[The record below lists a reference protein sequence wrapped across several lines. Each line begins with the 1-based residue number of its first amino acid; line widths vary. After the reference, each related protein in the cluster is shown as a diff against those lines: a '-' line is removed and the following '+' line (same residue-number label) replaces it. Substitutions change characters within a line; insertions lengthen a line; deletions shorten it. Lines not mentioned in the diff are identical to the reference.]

1 MPTVDTLHAL
11 LVEEMRDL
19 LDAERQIT
27 KALPR
32 MAKKASSEE
41 VEAAFREHLEV
52 TQEQIER
59 LTRAFEELGE
69 PARAKKCK
77 GMQGLIEEAQDDM
90 KEIED
95 EDVLDAALIAHAQ
108 KVEHYEMA
116 GYGTART
123 HAQRLGLEEVA
134 RLLEQTLQE
143 EKQTDLKLTEL
154 AESMVN
160 PQAAHGGGEEE
171 EEHERPARRGSGSAG
186 GSRAR
191 RTTATRSSSGKSTRP
206 ASRST
211 TRGRAR
217 R

>member
-1 MPTVDTLHAL
+1 MATVDTLHAL
-11 LVEEMRDL
+11 LVEQMRDL

-32 MAKKASSEE
+32 MAKKASSGA
-41 VEAAFREHLEV
+41 VQAAFREHLEV

-77 GMQGLIEEAQDDM
+77 GMQGLIEEAQEDM
-90 KEIED
+90 QEIDD

-123 HAQRLGLEEVA
+123 HAQRLGLDDVA
-134 RLLEQTLQE
+134 QLLEQTLQE
-143 EKQTDLKLTEL
+143 EKETDRKLTEL

-160 PQAAHGGGEEE
+160 PQAAGAGDDEEDEEARPGRGG
-171 EEHERPARRGSGSAG
+171 RAAG

-191 RTTATRSSSGKSTRP
+191 RTTTTRSSARKTSRP
-206 ASRST
+206 MARST
-211 TRGRAR
+211 TRGRGR